1 MATLQDIENK
11 RKEQRPFG
19 YDRGT
24 GDMARISSN
33 FESFLIRA
41 PDSLKTAIASHMETT
56 AAGNIQN
63 QLIRA
68 KAIANFA
75 EGRIKRQREFMEEH
89 SDKVNKIND
98 LVTKISQVGAGDISA
113 TSSDEKTN
121 LIQDLQHGLLE
132 SRLIIRDTEF
142 QALWMSYITQLD
154 AKSPNAATVQRMRG
168 WSNSLFAYPEEE

>member
-1 MATLQDIENK
+1 MATLQDVENK

-19 YDRGT
+19 FDRST
-24 GDMARISSN
+24 GNMTRISPE

-41 PDSLKTAIASHMETT
+41 PDSLKTAIASHMETA

-68 KAIANFA
+68 KAISNFA
-75 EGRIKRQREFMEEH
+75 ESRIKRQREFMEEH
-89 SDKVNKIND
+89 SEKVSKINN
-98 LVTKISQVGAGDISA
+98 LVTKISQVGAGDIAA
-113 TSSDEKTN
+113 TSSDEKAN

-132 SRLIIRDTEF
+132 SRLLVRDTEY

-154 AKSPNAATVQRMRG
+154 AKAPNASTVQRMRG
-168 WSNSLFAYPEEE
+168 WSTSLFAYPEDE